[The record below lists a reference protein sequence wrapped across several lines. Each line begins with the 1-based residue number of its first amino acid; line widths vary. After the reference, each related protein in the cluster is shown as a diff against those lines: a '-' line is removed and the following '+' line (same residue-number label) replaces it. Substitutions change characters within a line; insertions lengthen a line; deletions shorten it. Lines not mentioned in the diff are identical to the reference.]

1 MNERGRTAEPPRGAE
16 SAESH
21 ERRRRESDERS
32 ESSLTRAIGLP
43 HATAIVVGII
53 IGASVFVQASEIT
66 ARVPSL
72 AGVTLAWIVAGVLT
86 MAGALVCAELSS
98 AMPRTGGVYV
108 FLREIYSPALGF
120 LWGWAMFWS
129 MHTGIAAAIATVFA
143 RYAAYFVP
151 MSDAALR
158 STAVAAILMLSII
171 NYLGVKFGSRV
182 QTAFTVV
189 KVVAVL
195 AIIGA
200 GLLLEPSAI
209 SAPSADVLSSA
220 SSPDYGGGDFLLAV
234 GAGLFAFGGWHMVT
248 YTAEE
253 TRNPER
259 TIPRS
264 LILGTIIVTACYVG
278 LNFVYLSVLPIDRV
292 IASTRVAADTFEALV
307 GSWGG
312 SFVAA
317 LVMFS
322 AFGALNGVILAGP
335 RVYYSMA
342 QDGLLF
348 KEAAEV
354 HPTYRTPGRAIALQ
368 GIWAAVLV
376 WTGTYRELVSRVIY
390 TEWIFFALLALGV
403 VAMRRRAD
411 YTPQWRMPGVPFVPV
426 VFALFSFAIALNEI
440 RTNPVNAAIGLFLVL
455 IGLPVYWIWL
465 RHSSPRAQSPQ
476 AGAGSVTPSPERLK

>member
-1 MNERGRTAEPPRGAE
+1 MQ
-16 SAESH
+16 
-21 ERRRRESDERS
+21 
-32 ESSLTRAIGLP
+32 LTRAIGLP

-72 AGVTLAWIVAGVLT
+72 TGVTLAWIVAGLLT

-158 STAVAAILMLSII
+158 GTAVGAILVLSVI

-189 KVVAVL
+189 KVTAVF
-195 AIIGA
+195 AIIVMGMVV
-200 GLLLEPSAI
+200 EPSAA
-209 SAPSADVLSSA
+209 APSTSGAA
-220 SSPDYGGGDFLLAV
+220 GAGYGAGDFLLAV
-234 GAGLFAFGGWHMVT
+234 SAGLFAFGGWHMVT

-253 TRNPER
+253 TRDPER

-264 LILGTIIVTACYVG
+264 LILGTLIVTACYVG
-278 LNFVYLSVLPIDRV
+278 LNVVYLSVLPLDQV
-292 IASTRVAADTFEALV
+292 IASTRVAADAFEALV
-307 GSWGG
+307 GTWGG
-312 SFVAA
+312 SFVSA

-348 KEAAEV
+348 KGAADV

-390 TEWIFFALLALGV
+390 TEWIFFGLLAVGV
-403 VAMRRRAD
+403 ILLRRRSG
-411 YTPQWRMPGVPFVPV
+411 YMPRWRMPGVPWVPAI
-426 VFALFSFAIALNEI
+426 FALFSFAIVVNEVI
-440 RTNPVNAAIGLFLVL
+440 TNPVNASIGLLMVVA
-455 IGLPVYWIWL
+455 GLPVYWIWL
-465 RHSSPRAQSPQ
+465 RRVGPRQSAEKP
-476 AGAGSVTPSPERLK
+476 